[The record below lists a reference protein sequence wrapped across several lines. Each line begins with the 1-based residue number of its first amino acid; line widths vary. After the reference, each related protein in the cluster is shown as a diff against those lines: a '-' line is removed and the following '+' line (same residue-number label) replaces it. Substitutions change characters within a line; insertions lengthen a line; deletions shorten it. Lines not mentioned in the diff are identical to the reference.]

1 MTWDQ
6 DSESASASGSNPD
19 RDPDPPVPGSRP
31 AGYDEEDPYE
41 AVDLSTLPDWWRE
54 AVERFRE
61 HGMRPYRPPRFAD
74 DELVPPTVA
83 DLESE
88 LGVSIELRSTES
100 GPHPGWALWV
110 CGERVAT
117 LDRSREADGHTAYGL
132 SRESFEALVR
142 EAAECGDEKP

>member
-1 MTWDQ
+1 VTGDP
-6 DSESASASGSNPD
+6 DSESASGSRPD
-19 RDPDPPVPGSRP
+19 RDPDPPVPESRP

-41 AVDLSTLPDWWRE
+41 EVDLSTLPDWWRE

-74 DELVPPTVA
+74 DALVPPTVA

-88 LGVSIELRSTES
+88 LGVSVELRSTES

-110 CGERVAT
+110 DGERVAT

-132 SRESFEALVR
+132 SRVSFEALVR
-142 EAAECGDEKP
+142 EAAEDASEEP